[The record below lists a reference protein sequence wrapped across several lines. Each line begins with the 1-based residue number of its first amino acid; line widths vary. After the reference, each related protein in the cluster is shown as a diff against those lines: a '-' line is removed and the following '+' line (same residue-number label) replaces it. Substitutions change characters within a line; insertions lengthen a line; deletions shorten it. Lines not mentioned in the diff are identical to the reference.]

1 VVSKTHGTFWKRWT
15 RLEFWELSCKTVS
28 SGNGCMNKIE
38 MIISMDIEKQKEE
51 SFE

>member
-1 VVSKTHGTFWKRWT
+1 MNLKRAGEGHD
-15 RLEFWELSCKTVS
+15 R
-28 SGNGCMNKIE
+28 NGCMNKIE